1 MRRIAILA
9 ALAAFIM
16 LSMPVQAATTNNL
29 PLIVRIGG
37 ESSHFLAA
45 WNGITLQP
53 FEDVAADVRWG
64 NPRLAADGS
73 YLAYTTYG
81 QVNRRTPQ
89 QRGADVP
96 TDVFL
101 VPMAPPLGF
110 GSSRRIAAQPEDAT
124 YNADGTGSYSVRTN
138 PVWAADSMLLFW
150 AEYSSTGDSARLVR
164 YAVESGSLSVL
175 ADDLPL
181 RAGDYRLGNLHW
193 SAAGIL
199 YALQTA
205 DSTRLLIYSA
215 EGERLHDR
223 SLDFSA
229 AAVWISTPQGEQ
241 IALGRGDEPPY
252 TYTLFAPEAGTLT
265 PFEETQAPALS
276 AYGVDMD
283 YSVSIHAAP
292 TFWSVSVIG
301 TSHSLEGFAAAAPFP
316 SSQMALSP
324 DGRLAAYVDG
334 DGKLHSISQDGVL
347 ITLTG
352 SIFGLQPEP
361 MHAIAWSAPR
371 WVIGSFF
378 MR

>member
-1 MRRIAILA
+1 MRRTVILA
-9 ALAAFIM
+9 ALAAFFT
-16 LSMPVQAATTNNL
+16 LSLSIQAVATNSL

-37 ESSHFLAA
+37 ESSHFLAM

-53 FEDVAADVRWG
+53 FEDVTADLRWG
-64 NPRLAADGS
+64 NPQLAPNGS

-89 QRGADVP
+89 PRGADVP

-101 VPMAPPLGF
+101 VPMAPTLDF
-110 GSSRRIAAQPEDAT
+110 GSAQRIAAQPEDAT
-124 YNADGTGSYSVRTN
+124 YNADGTGTYLVRTN
-138 PVWAADSMLLFW
+138 PAWSADGTALVW
-150 AEYSSTGDSARLVR
+150 AEYSSADGAARLVR
-164 YAVESGSLSVL
+164 YVVESASVDVL

-181 RAGDYRLGNLHW
+181 RADDYRLGTLHW
-193 SAAGIL
+193 SAAGVL
-199 YALQTA
+199 YTLQEA
-205 DSTRLLIYSA
+205 QSTRLLIYSA
-215 EGERLHDR
+215 EGERLHDH

-241 IALGRGDEPPY
+241 IALGRGAEMPY
-252 TYTLFAPEAGTLT
+252 TYLLLAAETGALM

-276 AYGVDMD
+276 AHGVDPER
-283 YSVSIHAAP
+283 SVSISAAP

-301 TSHSLEGFAAAAPFP
+301 TSRSLEGLAAAPFP
-316 SSQMALSP
+316 SAQMALSP
-324 DGRLAAYVDG
+324 DGRLAAYVDSEG
-334 DGKLHSISQDGVL
+334 SLHTISQDGVL

-361 MHAIAWSAPR
+361 MHAIAWGAPR

>member
-1 MRRIAILA
+1 MRRITFLA
-9 ALAAFIM
+9 VLAM
-16 LSMPVQAATTNNL
+16 LFMLNLPIRASTTNL

-45 WNGITLQP
+45 WNGVTLQP
-53 FEDVAADVRWG
+53 LEDVASDLRWG
-64 NPRLAADGS
+64 NPRLAPNGS

-101 VPMAPPLGF
+101 VSMTPALGF
-110 GSSRRIAAQPEDAT
+110 GNRQRIAAQPEDAT
-124 YNADGTGSYSVRTN
+124 YNTDGTGSYSIRTN
-138 PVWAADSMLLFW
+138 PVWAADSTALFW
-150 AEYSSTGDSARLVR
+150 AEYSSMGDSARLVR
-164 YAVESGSLSVL
+164 YAVEAGNLSVL
-175 ADDLPL
+175 ADELPL
-181 RAGDYRLGNLHW
+181 RTGDYRLGELHW
-193 SAAGIL
+193 SAAGIV

-215 EGERLHDR
+215 EGEHLHEHT
-223 SLDFSA
+223 LPFSA

-241 IALGRGDEPPY
+241 IALGRGDGMPY
-252 TYTLFAPEAGTLT
+252 TYAFLAPETGALT
-265 PFEETQAPALS
+265 PLEGTQVPALS
-276 AYGVDMD
+276 AQGVDIER
-283 YSVSIHAAP
+283 SVSINAAP

-301 TSHSLEGFAAAAPFP
+301 TSRSLEGFVSAAPFP
-316 SSQMALSP
+316 SAQMALSP

-334 DGKLHSISQDGVL
+334 AGSLCIISQEGVL
-347 ITLTG
+347 ITLMG
-352 SIFGLQPEP
+352 SIFGLQAEP
-361 MHAIAWSAPR
+361 IHAIAWGAPR